1 MKNSKDNP
9 AIISDRIT
17 VTYGDMDLLCHIFAE
32 ILTISRL
39 ILIKSRTDV
48 PSIMGYAASMYSG
61 AAVMLCEDKDFDG
74 NIIEKY
80 APSYIWQI
88 GENIPAGYSE
98 VYGNYGYV
106 LLRAEKEVKYRI
118 NENLA
123 LLLSTSG
130 STGSGKFVRI
140 SHKNIA
146 DNTSAIIQA
155 LRIKERDRAMVMLP
169 ISYTYG
175 LSLVNTYLNVGA
187 VLLVTEYPVYHSA
200 FWEFAKKHS
209 CSAICGVPYTYEL
222 IKKLGFLKNPPVSL
236 RMATQAGGKLAEDTE
251 KYMLDTALK
260 HNFNFAVM
268 YGQTE
273 ATARMTCHIL
283 NKNPDKLG
291 SAGTVLTGGNIGTVD
306 GELVYKGENV
316 TMGYAV
322 NYTNLA
328 DGDKRGEVLYTG
340 DMGFID
346 RDGFVYITGRKKSIS
361 KINGNRI
368 SLDELE
374 NLIKADCG
382 IAAACTECGDG
393 IHIVLET
400 DCRDDSVTEYVRNY
414 VIKRTGINRRLVKAV
429 MINELPRNKRG
440 KILYEKIE

>member
-1 MKNSKDNP
+1 MIKDKP
-9 AIISDRIT
+9 AIISDKIT
-17 VTYGDMDLLCHIFAE
+17 VTYGDMDLLCHVFAE
-32 ILTISRL
+32 ILTTGRL

-80 APSYIWQI
+80 APSYIWQS
-88 GENIPAGYSE
+88 GDSIPEGYSA

-106 LLRAEKEVKYRI
+106 LLRAEKEVDYRI

-130 STGSGKFVRI
+130 STGSSKFVRI
-140 SHKNIA
+140 SRKNIA
-146 DNTSAIIQA
+146 DNTRAIVQA
-155 LRIKERDRAMVMLP
+155 LGIKECDRAMVMLP

-175 LSLVNTYLNVGA
+175 LSVVNTYLHVGA
-187 VLLVTEYPVYHSA
+187 ALLVTEYPVYHSA

-222 IKKLGFLKNPPVSL
+222 IKKLGFLRNPPVSL
-236 RMATQAGGKLAEDTE
+236 RLATQAGGKLAEDTE

-291 SAGTVLTGGNIGTVD
+291 SAGTVLAGGNIGTVE

-316 TMGYAV
+316 TMGYAQSYKDLG
-322 NYTNLA
+322 N
-328 DGDKRGEVLYTG
+328 GDERGRVLYTG

-346 RDGFVYITGRKKSIS
+346 RDGFVYITGRKKRIS

-382 IAAACTECGDG
+382 ISAACTERADG

-400 DCRDDSVTEYVRNY
+400 DCRDDSVAEYVRNY
-414 VIKRTGINRRLVKAV
+414 VIKRMGINRRLVKTV
-429 MINELPRNKRG
+429 MVNELPRNKRG